1 MTKTKERENQIEKE
15 RKVVFIPVESIMP
28 NRCQPRTRFE
38 QESLERLSSSIKEY
52 GIIQPLTVRENPE
65 KSNYSSFQYELIAG
79 ERRLRAAKQIGIKEV
94 PCIIIESDT
103 KKSAELAII
112 ENLHRD
118 DLNIFEEAAAI
129 ASLIALHKLTQ
140 EQIAIQLSL
149 TQASIANKLR
159 LLKLS
164 EPEKAVILSNNLTE
178 RHARALLRVKSADER
193 QRILSHVVTHSL
205 NVKQT
210 EEYIDRL
217 IAPTD
222 TKSEAKIYNY
232 QDLISGIN
240 RAVESTRSSGL
251 TVRTLQTET
260 DSDIIYTVQI
270 PKLTI

>member
-1 MTKTKERENQIEKE
+1 MNKIKEREKNTEKE
-15 RKVVFIPVESIMP
+15 GRVVFIPVESIMP

-38 QESLERLSSSIKEY
+38 QDSLERLSSSIKEY

-65 KSNYSSFQYELIAG
+65 KSSYSSFQYELIAG
-79 ERRLRAAKQIGIKEV
+79 ERRLRAAKQIGLKEV

-118 DLNIFEEAAAI
+118 DLNIFEEASAI

-164 EPEKAVILSNNLTE
+164 EPEKSVILSNNLTE
-178 RHARALLRVKSADER
+178 RHARALLRIKSTDER
-193 QRILSHVVTHSL
+193 QRTLSHIVSHSL

-210 EEYIDRL
+210 EEYIDKL
-217 IAPTD
+217 IAPTE
-222 TKSEAKIYNY
+222 TKTEPKIYNY
-232 QDLISGIN
+232 QDLISGITK
-240 RAVESTRSSGL
+240 AVEFTRNNGL

-270 PKLTI
+270 PKTSV

>member
-15 RKVVFIPVESIMP
+15 RRVVFIPVESIMP

-217 IAPTD
+217 IAPTE

-232 QDLISGIN
+232 QDLISGLN

>member
-1 MTKTKERENQIEKE
+1 MKTNEVEKTQEREE
-15 RKVVFIPVESIMP
+15 KVVFIPVESIMP
-28 NRCQPRTRFE
+28 NRCQPRTQFE
-38 QESLERLSSSIKEY
+38 QESLQRLSKSIKEY

-65 KSNYSSFQYELIAG
+65 KSTYSSFQYELIAG
-79 ERRLRAAKQIGIKEV
+79 ERRLRAAKLIGIKEV
-94 PCIIIESDT
+94 PCIIIQSDT

-159 LLKLS
+159 LLKLTDYERS
-164 EPEKAVILSNNLTE
+164 LILSNGLTE
-178 RHARALLRVKSADER
+178 RHARALLRLKSSEER
-193 QRILSHVVTHSL
+193 QKTLTHIVSNSL

-210 EEYIDRL
+210 EEYIEKL
-217 IAPTD
+217 ISPSVPEQRRA
-222 TKSEAKIYNY
+222 YNY
-232 QDLISGIN
+232 QTLISGIT
-240 RAVESTRSSGL
+240 RAVESTRNSGL

-260 DSDIIYTVQI
+260 DSDIIYTIQI
-270 PKLTI
+270 PKQTV

>member
-1 MTKTKERENQIEKE
+1 MNKIKEREKINEKE
-15 RKVVFIPVESIMP
+15 GRVIFIPVESIMP

-38 QESLERLSSSIKEY
+38 QESLERLSNSIKEY

-65 KSNYSSFQYELIAG
+65 KSSYSSFQYELIAG

-118 DLNIFEEAAAI
+118 DLNIFEEASAI

-164 EPEKAVILSNNLTE
+164 EPEKSVILSNNLTE
-178 RHARALLRVKSADER
+178 RHARALLRIKSADER
-193 QRILSHVVTHSL
+193 QRTLSHIVANSL

-210 EEYIDRL
+210 EEYIDKL
-217 IAPTD
+217 IAPPELKQETR
-222 TKSEAKIYNY
+222 IYNY
-232 QDLISGIN
+232 QDLISGITK
-240 RAVESTRSSGL
+240 AVEFTRNNGL
-251 TVRTLQTET
+251 AVRTLQTET
-260 DSDIIYTVQI
+260 DTDIIYTVQI
-270 PKLTI
+270 PKHTI

>member
-240 RAVESTRSSGL
+240 TAVESTRSSGL

>member
-1 MTKTKERENQIEKE
+1 MKTNVVENTQEREEK
-15 RKVVFIPVESIMP
+15 VIFIPVESIMP
-28 NRCQPRTRFE
+28 NRCQPRTQFE
-38 QESLERLSSSIKEY
+38 QESLQRLSNSIKEY

-65 KSNYSSFQYELIAG
+65 KSTYSSFQYELIAG

-94 PCIIIESDT
+94 PCIVIESDT

-159 LLKLS
+159 LLRLT
-164 EPEKAVILSNNLTE
+164 EYEKSLILSNGLTE
-178 RHARALLRVKSADER
+178 RHARALLKLKSEEDR
-193 QRILSHVVTHSL
+193 QKTLSHIISHSL

-210 EEYIDRL
+210 EEYIEKLTSTTNTEQKR
-217 IAPTD
+217 TF
-222 TKSEAKIYNY
+222 TY
-232 QDLISGIN
+232 QSLMLGIN
-240 RAVESTRSSGL
+240 RAVESTRNSGL

-260 DSDIIYTVQI
+260 DSDIIYTIQI
-270 PKLTI
+270 PKQAV

>member
-1 MTKTKERENQIEKE
+1 MNRAKEREQTAEKE
-15 RKVVFIPVESIMP
+15 GRVVFIPVESIMP

-38 QESLERLSSSIKEY
+38 QESLARLSDSIKEY

-65 KSNYSSFQYELIAG
+65 KSSYSSFQYELIAG

-118 DLNIFEEAAAI
+118 DLNIFEEASAI

-140 EQIAIQLSL
+140 EQIALQLSL
-149 TQASIANKLR
+149 TQAAIANKLR

-164 EPEKAVILSNNLTE
+164 EPEKSVILSNNLTE
-178 RHARALLRVKSADER
+178 RHARALLRIKSADER
-193 QRILSHVVTHSL
+193 RKTLSHIVSHSL

-210 EEYIDRL
+210 EEYIDKL
-217 IAPTD
+217 ITPTEVK
-222 TKSEAKIYNY
+222 TEKFCNY
-232 QDLISGIN
+232 QTLITGIIK
-240 RAVESTRSSGL
+240 AIEATRNNGL

-260 DSDIIYTVQI
+260 DSDIVLTVQI
-270 PKLTI
+270 PKTAV